1 MNGQWKK
8 RVVSMASSHHCQKIR
23 KSVNMIC
30 GDINYIIGKESA
42 KSASKCKRGNG
53 QITIK

>member
-1 MNGQWKK
+1 
-8 RVVSMASSHHCQKIR
+8 
-23 KSVNMIC
+23 MIC